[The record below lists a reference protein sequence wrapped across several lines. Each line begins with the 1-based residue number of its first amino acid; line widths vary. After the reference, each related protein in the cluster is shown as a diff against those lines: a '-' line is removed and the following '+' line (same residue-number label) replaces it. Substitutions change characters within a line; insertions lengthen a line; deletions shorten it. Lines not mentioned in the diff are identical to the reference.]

1 MTTLVACAH
10 GTRSPEGRAAVASL
24 VSAVRATSDVPVL
37 DAFVDVHGPCVDDVV
52 TSVAGDA
59 VVVPLLLAPGYHVR
73 VDIARAVA
81 PWSAAVAPA
90 LGPSPLLTSLLL
102 DRLRAAGARS
112 GDAVVLGAAGSS
124 DDASDVSVRAAARS
138 LSVAWGAPVTVAY
151 GASRTPSLADEVARL
166 RSLTSRRVVV
176 ASYLLATGH
185 FHRRVLAAGA
195 DLVTAPLLDGGEPD
209 PRLVELV
216 RERFVDGIPAPS
228 GDRRLRQSSR

>member
-10 GTRSPEGRAAVASL
+10 GTRSAEGRAAVAAL
-24 VSAVRATSDVPVL
+24 VSAVRAASDVPVL
-37 DAFVDVHGPCVDDVV
+37 DAFVDVHGPYVDDVV
-52 TSVAGDA
+52 ASVYGDA

-102 DRLRAAGARS
+102 DRLRTAGARS

-166 RSLTSRRVVV
+166 RSLTSGRVVV

-185 FHRRVLAAGA
+185 FHRRILAADA

-209 PRLVELV
+209 ARLVELV
-216 RERFVDGIPAPS
+216 RERFRDGTLAVAL
-228 GDRRLRQSSR
+228 RLRSSAR

>member
-1 MTTLVACAH
+1 
-10 GTRSPEGRAAVASL
+10 
-24 VSAVRATSDVPVL
+24 
-37 DAFVDVHGPCVDDVV
+37 
-52 TSVAGDA
+52 
-59 VVVPLLLAPGYHVR
+59 VVPLLLAPGYHVR

-90 LGPSPLLTSLLL
+90 LGPSPLLTSLLM
-102 DRLRAAGARS
+102 DRLRAAGAQP

-138 LSVAWGAPVTVAY
+138 LAVAWGAPVTVAY

-166 RSLTSRRVVV
+166 RSVTSGRVVV

-185 FHRRVLAAGA
+185 FHRCILASGA

-209 PRLVELV
+209 SRLVKLV
-216 RERFVDGIPAPS
+216 RERYLDGILAGRGRSFEEPRRPS
-228 GDRRLRQSSR
+228 LSPG